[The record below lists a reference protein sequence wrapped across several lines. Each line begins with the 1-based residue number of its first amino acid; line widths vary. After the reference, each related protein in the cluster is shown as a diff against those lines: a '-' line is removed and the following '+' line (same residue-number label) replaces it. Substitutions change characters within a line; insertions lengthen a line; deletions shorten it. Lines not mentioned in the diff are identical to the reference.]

1 VAVTAPAPAQHSAPL
16 PLRAELRRQLGRRR
30 TIGIFAVLAALP
42 LVLIGAFELAGG
54 TGGAGPSFVDLAQ
67 RGGPNL
73 TVFALFASTSF
84 LLIIVVAL
92 FAGDAVP
99 VEASWGTLRYLLI
112 APVPR
117 SRLLASKLLVA
128 GLSTVVALIFLPVWT
143 LLIGGL
149 VYGWNP
155 FLAPTGAQLSV
166 IEFALR
172 LPIIIG
178 YLILNLSV
186 VGGIAFAFGVCT
198 DAPLAAVG
206 GAVLVMILSAILD
219 SIPALGG
226 IADGLP
232 GHFAFAWA
240 DALAPTIDFTRMAS
254 GALWSIG
261 YAILCIGFAFLRFH
275 RKDITS

>member
-1 VAVTAPAPAQHSAPL
+1 ALPISAPAPAQHAAPL
-16 PLRAELRRQLGRRR
+16 PIRAELRRQLGRRR

-155 FLAPTGAQLSV
+155 
-166 IEFALR
+166 
-172 LPIIIG
+172 
-178 YLILNLSV
+178 
-186 VGGIAFAFGVCT
+186 
-198 DAPLAAVG
+198 
-206 GAVLVMILSAILD
+206 
-219 SIPALGG
+219 
-226 IADGLP
+226 
-232 GHFAFAWA
+232 
-240 DALAPTIDFTRMAS
+240 
-254 GALWSIG
+254 
-261 YAILCIGFAFLRFH
+261 
-275 RKDITS
+275 